1 LKPVVNTYELRQAIR
16 DARDFPLVP
25 DQPGL
30 GGAAAI
36 IAETLAQLG
45 IDACVYSMYHSEDQA
60 SRFDSRIGTQW
71 LSLTANGPAYSQACQ
86 SGQRDHPTRWTY
98 ALAYPQGLT
107 LQSRNV
113 SAQRTDRTLLVM
125 RPYCGSLPVA
135 SFEVQNAAGAT
146 ISRDSLRSPEWKS
159 LAGFVTW
166 SSGGA
171 SGSDLEIRF
180 SPAPVVAD
188 LGRHYHYGILNAPGL
203 GQLQNPSDRETQA
216 LLEQVRELKNAGVSL
231 HMEISGGADPAR
243 HTIAPFTAALGGLV
257 QSMGINDEELAQIAQ
272 TPGYPRRGISRPPV
286 SSTLDIYQR
295 YVHALRLA
303 ETLGLERL
311 YVHATDVDLVLRK
324 GVSEAALQQE
334 VQATLFTKGAVI
346 VSILLRNGRDPRTY
360 PLPAAL
366 YHEGFRR
373 LIELAWQFSRQ
384 RFPGRQQ
391 SVVTQR
397 KDLFQQIVKTGY
409 YLAQGK
415 AEYSVAIVPVMWPE
429 ALQLQP
435 DLNTT
440 GAGDICSGVSLLYS
454 GWP

>member
-1 LKPVVNTYELRQAIR
+1 MKPVVNTYELRQAIR